1 MARERYL
8 LHEGEE
14 TIHREKDEIQL
25 KTPKDKW
32 KNFWYYNK
40 WYFLI
45 GAVVILLAFF
55 LIKDIVVQV
64 KPDYQ
69 VMLAT
74 RNTVPQETVD
84 ALKKTME
91 KYADDRN
98 GDGKVVVQVNANAF
112 PSETAGGNADV
123 RMASV
128 VHLQADLSDVTSV
141 VFMTDDACFRE
152 EQKEF
157 QLFSYTDGTTPAK
170 DAADYD
176 RMRVALKDC
185 KVFSEL
191 VKADGSAVL
200 SQLSLS
206 LRVFEG
212 TDQAKNK
219 DKQDYYSASRKL
231 FEKITAK

>member
-14 TIHREKDEIQL
+14 TIHREKDEVQL
-25 KTPKDKW
+25 KTPKEKW

-55 LIKDIVVQV
+55 LIKDMVGQV

-74 RNTVPQETVD
+74 RYSVPQETVD
-84 ALKKTME
+84 ALEKTME
-91 KYADDRN
+91 KYAEDRN

-112 PSETAGGNADV
+112 PSETDGGNANV

-128 VHLQADLSDVTSV
+128 VHLQADLSDATSV
-141 VFMTDDACFRE
+141 VFITDDACFRD

-157 QLFSYTDGTTPAK
+157 QLFSYTDGTTPTEG
-170 DAADYD
+170 AADYD

-185 KVFSEL
+185 KAFGEL
-191 VKADGSAVL
+191 VKANDSTAL

-206 LRVFEG
+206 MRVFEG

-219 DKQDYYSASRKL
+219 DKQAYYSASRKL